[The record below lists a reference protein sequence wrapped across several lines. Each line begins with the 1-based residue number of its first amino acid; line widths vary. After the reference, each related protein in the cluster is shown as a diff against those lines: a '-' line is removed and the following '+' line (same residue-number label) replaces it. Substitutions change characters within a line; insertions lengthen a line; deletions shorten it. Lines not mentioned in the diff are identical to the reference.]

1 VRQDLGGDRLPFF
14 TRRCFTYRVWI
25 NKHLAV
31 QFQGLDVRL
40 TRISGDVVRD
50 ILAVVESEIF
60 RALFIHHFHG
70 DPLKFSKLLGG
81 VTAQRLTP
89 NPSLH
94 RGQQRRSEPVGK
106 ERMLLGLSHGRH

>member
-1 VRQDLGGDRLPFF
+1 MRQDLGGPAPFSRDDALPIGCGSISIW
-14 TRRCFTYRVWI
+14 RCV
-25 NKHLAV
+25 
-31 QFQGLDVRL
+31 QGLDVRL
-40 TRISGDVVRD
+40 TGISGDVVRD